1 MNANYQ
7 ILPPLLPDE
16 FEALKASIAEQGVDV
31 PIIVDQEGN
40 TIDGYHR
47 QHACDELGIFCP
59 REVRHF
65 ESETDKMELV
75 LRLNC
80 GRRQLNRQQK
90 RSVID
95 AYLLRDPQIADNFLA
110 QIIGVSKNTVADVR
124 STLEATCQIDKF
136 DELRGKDGKM
146 RPVQYKRIIANTPKE
161 TEAALKIIGEL
172 PDNCTGTIIDIA
184 TAKRESRKAKATAI
198 TSRNQDAVTATQ
210 KIGNVEVWCGDSLT
224 LMRERMTSQS
234 VEVTVT
240 SVPYNVGKN
249 YGFYNDNR
257 TEAEYIAWLAECFE
271 TIHDVLKDD
280 GSSFLNVD
288 SPNSNPWRATQ
299 VAEIAGRI
307 FSLQNR
313 MIWAKTI
320 TVDGLSHGQFSP
332 NGSDRFLDH
341 TWEFVFHFTKTGN
354 QAIERLAIGVPYADK
369 GNLRRNGA
377 TSDLRCAGD
386 VWFIPHP
393 TITSRSDRG
402 FHPCPF
408 PVELA
413 ERCIKLHGI
422 KENMVVLDPFN
433 GSGSSTEAMARLG
446 VDGVGIDI
454 DPAYC
459 EFAFERISR
468 LEDERQ
474 VQLISELCI
483 HIEDAHDLKLPMN
496 ASLVLER
503 WSELEGVPVEA
514 AQRLVPFL
522 PDDVRRLLIGDLP
535 PAA

>member
-1 MNANYQ
+1 MTTDYQ

-16 FEALKASIAEQGVDV
+16 FDTLKASIAERGVNV

-40 TIDGYHR
+40 VIDGYHR
-47 QHACDELGIFCP
+47 QRACDELGIFCP

-65 ESETDKMELV
+65 ESETDKLELV

-136 DELRGKDGKM
+136 DELRGKDGKL
-146 RPVQYKRIIANTPKE
+146 RPVRYKKIIANTPAE
-161 TEAALKIIGEL
+161 AEAALKIIGTL
-172 PDNCTGTIIDIA
+172 PDNCTGKTIDIA
-184 TAKRESRKAKATAI
+184 TAKRESRKAKAI
-198 TSRNQDAVTATQ
+198 SPQERGVLPISQAV
-210 KIGNVEVWCGDSLT
+210 GNIELWCGDSLT
-224 LMRERMTSQS
+224 LMRQRMAPKS
-234 VEVTVT
+234 VDVSVT
-240 SVPYNVGKN
+240 SVPYNVGKD
-249 YGFYNDNR
+249 YGTYDDDR
-257 TEAEYIAWLAECFE
+257 PQAEYLDWLAECFE
-271 TIHDVLKDD
+271 TIHGVLKDD
-280 GSSFLNVD
+280 GSFFLNID
-288 SPNSNPWRATQ
+288 SPNSNPWRAMK
-299 VAEIAGRI
+299 VAEIAGRF

-313 MIWAKTI
+313 IVWAKTI
-320 TVDGLSHGQFSP
+320 TVDRLSHGQFSP

-341 TWEFVFHFTKTGN
+341 TWEFVFHFTKTGR
-354 QAIERLAIGVPYADK
+354 QEIDRLAIGVPYTDK
-369 GNLRRNGA
+369 GNLRRSGA

-393 TITSRSDRG
+393 TITNRSDRG
-402 FHPCPF
+402 HHPCPF

-413 ERCIKLHGI
+413 ERCIKLHGM
-422 KENMVVLDPFN
+422 KEKMVVLDPFN

-446 VDGVGIDI
+446 VDGIGIDI
-454 DPAYC
+454 DPNYC
-459 EFAFERISR
+459 EFAVERLSR

-474 VQLISELCI
+474 EELISELCI
-483 HIEDAHDLKLPMN
+483 HIEDAHDLVRPMN
-496 ASLVLER
+496 ASVLLGE
-503 WSELEGVPVEA
+503 WAGWEGVPVEA
-514 AQRLVPFL
+514 AERLVALL
-522 PDDVRRLLIGDLP
+522 PDEVRRLLISDLP

>member
-1 MNANYQ
+1 MSSNYQ
-7 ILPPLLPDE
+7 ILPPLLPNE
-16 FEALKASIAEQGVDV
+16 FEALKASIAEQGIDV

-47 QHACDELGIFCP
+47 QRACDELGIFCP

-65 ESETDKMELV
+65 ESETDKLELV

-136 DELRGKDGKM
+136 AELRGKDGKM

-184 TAKRESRKAKATAI
+184 TAKRESRRAKATAI
-198 TSRNQDAVTATQ
+198 TSRNQDAVPATQ

-224 LMRERMTSQS
+224 LMRERMTLKS
-234 VEVTVT
+234 VEVAVT
-240 SVPYNVGKN
+240 SVPYNVGKD
-249 YGFYNDNR
+249 YGTYDDNR
-257 TEAEYIAWLAECFE
+257 PEAEYLAWLAECFE
-271 TIHDVLKDD
+271 TLNGVLKDA
-280 GSSFLNVD
+280 GSFFLNVD

-313 MIWAKTI
+313 IIWAKTI
-320 TVDGLSHGQFSP
+320 TVDGQSHGQFSP
-332 NGSDRFLDH
+332 NGSDRYLDH
-341 TWEFVFHFTKTGN
+341 TWEFVFHFTKTGK
-354 QAIERLAIGVPYADK
+354 QEIDRLAIGVPYADK
-369 GNLRRNGA
+369 GNLWRNGA
-377 TSDLRCAGD
+377 ISDLHCAGD

-413 ERCIKLHGI
+413 ERCIKLHGV
-422 KENMVVLDPFN
+422 KEKMFVLDPFN

-459 EFAFERISR
+459 EFAVERLSR

-474 VQLISELCI
+474 AQLISELCI
-483 HIEDAHDLKLPMN
+483 HIEDAHDLKMPMN
-496 ASLVLER
+496 ASLVLGR
-503 WSELEGVPVEA
+503 WSELEGVPVDT
-514 AQRLVPFL
+514 AQRIVPFL
-522 PDDVRRLLIGDLP
+522 PDEVRRLLISDP
-535 PAA
+535 EPAA

>member
-1 MNANYQ
+1 MSSTYQ
-7 ILPPLLPDE
+7 FLPPLLPDE
-16 FEALKASIAEQGVDV
+16 FEALKSSIAERGVDV
-31 PIIVDQEGN
+31 PIIVDQEDN
-40 TIDGYHR
+40 VIDGYHR
-47 QHACDELGIFCP
+47 MRACDDLGIFCP

-65 ESETDKMELV
+65 ESETDKLELV

-136 DELRGKDGKM
+136 DELRGRDGKM
-146 RPVQYKRIIANTPKE
+146 RPVRYKKIIANTPQE
-161 TEAALKIIGEL
+161 AEAALKIIGTL
-172 PDNCTGTIIDIA
+172 PDNCTGKTIDIA

-198 TSRNQDAVTATQ
+198 TSRNQDAAPATQ
-210 KIGNVEVWCGDSLT
+210 KIGNVEVWCGDSLR
-224 LMRERMTSQS
+224 LMRERLASQS
-234 VEVTVT
+234 VDVAIT
-240 SVPYNVGKN
+240 SVPYNVGKD
-249 YGFYNDNR
+249 YGSYDDNR
-257 TEAEYIAWLAECFE
+257 PEAEYLAWLAECFE
-271 TIHDVLKDD
+271 TIHGVLKDD
-280 GSSFLNVD
+280 GSFFLNID
-288 SPNSNPWRATQ
+288 SPNSNPWRALKI
-299 VAEIAGRI
+299 AEIAGRF

-313 MIWAKTI
+313 IIWVKTI

-332 NGSDRFLDH
+332 NGSNRYLDH

-354 QAIERLAIGVPYADK
+354 REIDRLAIGVPYADK

-377 TSDLRCAGD
+377 TSDLRCGGD

-393 TITSRSDRG
+393 TITNRSDRG

-422 KENMVVLDPFN
+422 SESLVVLDPFN

-446 VDGVGIDI
+446 VDGIGIDI

-459 EFAFERISR
+459 EFAVERLSR

-474 VQLISELCI
+474 DEPISELCI
-483 HIEDAHDLKLPMN
+483 HIEDAYDLERQVN
-496 ASLVLER
+496 ASVLLGE
-503 WSELEGVPVEA
+503 WAGWEGVPVEA
-514 AQRLVPFL
+514 AERLVPLL
-522 PDDVRRLLIGDLP
+522 PDEVRRLLISDLP

>member
-1 MNANYQ
+1 MTIPPYQ

-16 FEALKASIAEQGVDV
+16 FEALKASIAERGVDV

-40 TIDGYHR
+40 VIDGYHR
-47 QHACDELGIFCP
+47 KRACDDLGIFCP

-65 ESETDKMELV
+65 ESETDKLELV

-95 AYLLRDPQIADNFLA
+95 AYLLRDPQISDNFLA
-110 QIIGVSKNTVADVR
+110 QITGVSKNTVADVR

-146 RPVQYKRIIANTPKE
+146 RPVRYKKIIANTPKE
-161 TEAALKIIGEL
+161 AEAALKIIGNL
-172 PDNCTGTIIDIA
+172 PDNCTGKTIDIA
-184 TAKRESRKAKATAI
+184 TAKRESGKAKAI
-198 TSRNQDAVTATQ
+198 PPQKGGLLLVSQAV
-210 KIGNVEVWCGDSLT
+210 GNIEVWCGDSLT
-224 LMRERMTSQS
+224 LMRERMAPQS
-234 VEVTVT
+234 VNVAVT
-240 SVPYNVGKN
+240 SVPYNVGKD
-249 YGFYNDNR
+249 YGTYDDNR
-257 TEAEYIAWLAECFE
+257 SEAEYLAWLGECFE
-271 TIHDVLKDD
+271 TIHGVLKDD
-280 GSSFLNVD
+280 GSFFLNID
-288 SPNSNPWRATQ
+288 SPNSSPWRAMK
-299 VAEIAGRI
+299 VAEIAGRF

-313 MIWAKTI
+313 IIWAKTI
-320 TVDGLSHGQFSP
+320 TAGGLPHGQFSP
-332 NGSDRFLDH
+332 NGSNRYLDH

-354 QAIERLAIGVPYADK
+354 QTIDRLAIGVPYADK
-369 GNLRRNGA
+369 GTLRKNGA

-386 VWFIPHP
+386 VWFIPHL

-422 KENMVVLDPFN
+422 EESMVVLDPFN

-459 EFAFERISR
+459 EFAVERLSR
-468 LEDERQ
+468 LADERQ
-474 VQLISELCI
+474 EELIKELRI
-483 HIEDAHDLKLPMN
+483 HIEDAYDLERQMN
-496 ASLVLER
+496 ASVLLGE
-503 WSELEGVPVEA
+503 WAGWEGVPVEA
-514 AQRLVPFL
+514 AERLVPLL
-522 PDDVRRLLIGDLP
+522 PDEVRRLLISELP

>member
-1 MNANYQ
+1 MTTSPYQ
-7 ILPPLLPDE
+7 FLPPLLPDE
-16 FEALKASIAEQGVDV
+16 FEALKASVAEGGVDV

-40 TIDGYHR
+40 VIDGYHR
-47 QHACDELGIFCP
+47 QRACDDLGLFCP
-59 REVRHF
+59 REVRQF
-65 ESETDKMELV
+65 ESETDKFELV

-146 RPVQYKRIIANTPKE
+146 RPVTYKKIIANTPKE
-161 TEAALKIIGEL
+161 AEAALKIIGKL
-172 PDNCTGTIIDIA
+172 PDNCTGKTIDIA
-184 TAKRESRKAKATAI
+184 TAKRESRKAKAIPPQQGGMSPVSQT
-198 TSRNQDAVTATQ
+198 V
-210 KIGNVEVWCGDSLT
+210 GNVEVWCGDSLT
-224 LMRERMTSQS
+224 LMRERMAPKS
-234 VEVTVT
+234 VDVAVT
-240 SVPYNVGKN
+240 SVPYNVGKD
-249 YGFYNDNR
+249 YGTYDDDR
-257 TEAEYIAWLAECFE
+257 PETEYLDWLAGCFE
-271 TIHDVLKDD
+271 TIHGVLKDD
-280 GSSFLNVD
+280 GSFFLNID
-288 SPNSNPWRATQ
+288 SPNSNPWRAMK

-313 MIWAKTI
+313 IIWAKTI
-320 TVDGLSHGQFSP
+320 TADGQSHGQFSP
-332 NGSDRFLDH
+332 NGSDRYLDH
-341 TWEFVFHFTKTGN
+341 TWEFVFHFTKTGE
-354 QAIERLAIGVPYADK
+354 QKIDRLAIGVPYADK
-369 GNLRRNGA
+369 GNLRRNGT

-393 TITSRSDRG
+393 TITNRSERG

-422 KENMVVLDPFN
+422 KESLFVLDPFN
-433 GSGSSTEAMARLG
+433 GSGSSTEAMARLC
-446 VDGVGIDI
+446 VDGIGIDI

-459 EFAFERISR
+459 EFAVERLSR
-468 LEDERQ
+468 LEDERRA
-474 VQLISELCI
+474 QLISELCI
-483 HIEDAHDLKLPMN
+483 HIEDAYDLELPMN
-496 ASLVLER
+496 ASLILGK
-503 WSELEGVPVEA
+503 WSELEGVPVET

-522 PDDVRRLLIGDLP
+522 PDDLRRLLISEP
-535 PAA
+535 EPAA